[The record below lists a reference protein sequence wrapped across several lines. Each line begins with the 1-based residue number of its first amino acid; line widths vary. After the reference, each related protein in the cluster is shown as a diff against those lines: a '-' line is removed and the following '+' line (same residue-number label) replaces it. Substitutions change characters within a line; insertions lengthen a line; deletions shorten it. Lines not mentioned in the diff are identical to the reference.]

1 MEELSETEVKAVR
14 DANRILAEALKDE
27 PKLKPAGKES
37 WEIEVQPFDGNPLLP
52 SKIVD
57 ASGKI
62 LINRNNPLYLRHIK
76 SRSLLVD
83 HLLFFSVDELSDR
96 FNESLGRLLN
106 KVEETWIAM
115 KKHTRKDIHVVIRD
129 GATGKSETIILDRE
143 KVEAEKKEFMNY
155 VKHLI
160 EVRSG
165 KEITLTGGP
174 YRGYDIQVELTDKR
188 GRRLRKPRVDIYTPM
203 RTSGWD
209 SPRVMRCIEW
219 AVKCIKENRIVT
231 EPPYDDAREA

>member
-1 MEELSETEVKAVR
+1 MA
-14 DANRILAEALKDE
+14 
-27 PKLKPAGKES
+27 
-37 WEIEVQPFDGNPLLP
+37 
-52 SKIVD
+52 
-57 ASGKI
+57 
-62 LINRNNPLYLRHIK
+62 
-76 SRSLLVD
+76 
-83 HLLFFSVDELSDR
+83 
-96 FNESLGRLLN
+96 
-106 KVEETWIAM
+106 
-115 KKHTRKDIHVVIRD
+115 KKRRTREDIRVVIRD
-129 GATGKSETIILDRE
+129 GATGKSETIILDRQ
-143 KVEAEKKEFMNY
+143 KVEAEKREFMNY

-188 GRRLRKPRVDIYTPM
+188 GRRLRKPRVDIYTPI

-231 EPPYDDAREA
+231 EPPYDDAREV